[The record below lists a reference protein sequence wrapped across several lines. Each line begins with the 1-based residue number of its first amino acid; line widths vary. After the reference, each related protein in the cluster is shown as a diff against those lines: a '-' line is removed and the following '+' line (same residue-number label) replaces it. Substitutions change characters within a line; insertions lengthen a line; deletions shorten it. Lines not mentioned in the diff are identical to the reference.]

1 MTVTQSKFSRILLLI
16 LTILY
21 TLYGNIATADSGKAA
36 EDFISSVS
44 DKTLKIIQSKI
55 SEEKKITQ
63 LEGVFIESVD
73 INWMAKFAIA
83 KFWKN
88 MSDGQKDQYL
98 SAYKRYLIKTYV
110 PKFKEYNHE
119 VVKITGSKD
128 IGNGQYQVMTQI
140 IATKGSDKTTLN
152 ISYRCKE
159 DAGIFKIRDITGEDF
174 SLLSTQRSEF
184 TAIIEKGGV
193 DKLIATLE
201 NK

>member
-1 MTVTQSKFSRILLLI
+1 MTVTQSKFYQILLLI

-21 TLYGNIATADSGKAA
+21 TLYGNIATADSGKVA

-44 DKTLKIIQSKI
+44 DRTLKIIQSKG
-55 SEEKKITQ
+55 SEDKKTTQ
-63 LEGVFIESVD
+63 LERVFIESVD

-98 SAYKRYLIKTYV
+98 SAYQVYLIKTYV
-110 PKFKEYNHE
+110 PKFKEYNNQ

-140 IATKGSDKTTLN
+140 ISDKTTLN

-159 DAGIFKIRDITGEDF
+159 DAGKFKIRDITGEDF

-193 DKLIATLE
+193 DKLIKTLE